1 MALII
6 ENGTGVPNADSFIT
20 VAECSAHAVAY
31 FGQSLNGNNADKEAA
46 LRRAFVYMSALQWKP
61 DLWPTFG
68 GTIPEAVKLAQSV
81 FARAEFQKVNALSP
95 TVALQ
100 GRKVLNK
107 VDAIGWDVQ
116 HGPNTIDA
124 ARPVVTMA
132 MDFLAPYLARNPAKS
147 GGTFDLV
154 RS

>member
-6 ENGTGVPNADSFIT
+6 ENGTGVTGADSFIT
-20 VAECSAHAVAY
+20 VVETNADEVAY
-31 FGQSLNGNNADKEAA
+31 FGTALAGNNADKEAS
-46 LRRAFVYMSALQWKP
+46 LRRAFVYMRALDWKP

-81 FARAEFQKVNALSP
+81 LARAEFQKPNALSP

-116 HGPNTIDA
+116 HGPNTIEA
-124 ARPVVTMA
+124 ARPIVTMA
-132 MDFLAPYLARNPAKS
+132 MDFLAPYLRRNPAKT

>member
-6 ENGTGVPNADSFIT
+6 ENGTGVPGADSFNT

-31 FGQSLNGNNADKEAA
+31 FGASLAGNNADKEAA
-46 LRRAFVYMSALQWKP
+46 LRRAFVYMSALDWKP

-68 GTIPEAVKLAQSV
+68 GTIPQAVKLAQSV
-81 FARAEFQKVNALSP
+81 LARAEFQKVNALSP

-107 VDAIGWDVQ
+107 VDEIGWDVS
-116 HGPNTIDA
+116 HGPNTIEA
-124 ARPVVTMA
+124 ARPIVTMA

>member
-1 MALII
+1 MTLII
-6 ENGTGVPNADSFIT
+6 EDGTGVPNADSFNT

-31 FGQSLNGNNADKEAA
+31 FGESLTGNEADKEAA
-46 LRRAFVYMSALQWKP
+46 LRRAFVYMSALDWLP

-81 FARAEFQKVNALSP
+81 FARAEFRNVNFLSP
-95 TVALQ
+95 SVALQ

-107 VDAIGWDVQ
+107 VGEIGWDVT
-116 HGPNTIDA
+116 HGPNTVEA
-124 ARPVVTMA
+124 ARPIVTMG
-132 MDFLAPYLARNPAKS
+132 MDFLAPYLKRNPAKS